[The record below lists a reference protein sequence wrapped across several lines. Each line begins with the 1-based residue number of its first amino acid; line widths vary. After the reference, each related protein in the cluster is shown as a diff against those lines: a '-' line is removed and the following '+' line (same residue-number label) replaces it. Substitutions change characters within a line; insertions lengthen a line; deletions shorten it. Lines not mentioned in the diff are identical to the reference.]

1 MYQIDIEV
9 RRKAAAT
16 KIRTWRIVSKTPP
29 LKIIENVK
37 EQLKVKG
44 PISRTMLFLK
54 KSLEDH
60 NDSEFRIDQQHNFR
74 DDDRAKEVYELNIT
88 LKGYVEYESINFDL
102 TFIDYRPLLEDKNI
116 HTIINCSE

>member
-9 RRKAAAT
+9 RRKADAT

-60 NDSEFRIDQQHNFR
+60 NDSEFRIDQQYNFR

-102 TFIDYRPLLEDKNI
+102 TFIDYRPLPEDKNI
-116 HTIINCSE
+116 HTITNCSE